1 MSLSLTNREKLF
13 LAGTAIVVV
22 SAVVYFKLHHTTQ
35 NCRQGFNGF
44 NGSSDFF
51 YNPNVTNLGSKFP
64 YSAQGIPIGMEYM
77 TTPPLYAKGMNIPY
91 QQSMIQN
98 HPMTL
103 SRQQLEDM
111 VAVDSLSMGP
121 GMVEGYRFRGNLN
134 L

>member
-1 MSLSLTNREKLF
+1 MSLTNREKLF
-13 LAGTAIVVV
+13 LAGTAVVV
-22 SAVVYFKLHHTTQ
+22 VCAVVYFKRHHTTQ

-44 NGSSDFF
+44 N
-51 YNPNVTNLGSKFP
+51 T
-64 YSAQGIPIGMEYM
+64 MEYM
-77 TTPPLYAKGMNIPY
+77 TTPQLLAKGTNIPY

-103 SRQQLEDM
+103 SRQQLEDI
-111 VAVDSLSMGP
+111 VAIDSLGMGP